1 MKTSKQKNILKKN
14 VIAHFRLKDTKG
26 LKFATLISRSDKA
39 TGKYKNKWNIKL
51 GGNSRFKG

>member
-26 LKFATLISRSDKA
+26 LKFARLISRSDKA
-39 TGKYKNKWNIKL
+39 TGKYKNK
-51 GGNSRFKG
+51 